1 MNKRAVVEVKD
12 NKLVREWS
20 SIYKA
25 SKELYLTRQTIMNYC
40 NGKTKNKQIDLR
52 WKEQNEN

>member
-1 MNKRAVVEVKD
+1 MKSKSVVEIKNGKVI
-12 NKLVREWS
+12 REWHS
-20 SIYKA
+20 VYRA

-52 WKEQNEN
+52 WKEQ